1 MISDD
6 ERREVAARLR
16 ALDVSYIGV
25 NGLIICSPKDAGLL
39 LMDMLDVVI
48 ARHDTLHY
56 FPNFISA
63 RTVVGLFADLIDPEG
78 GDDD

>member
-25 NGLIICSPKDAGLL
+25 NGLIIGSPKDAGLL

-48 ARHDTLHY
+48 ARNDTLHY

-78 GDDD
+78 EDND